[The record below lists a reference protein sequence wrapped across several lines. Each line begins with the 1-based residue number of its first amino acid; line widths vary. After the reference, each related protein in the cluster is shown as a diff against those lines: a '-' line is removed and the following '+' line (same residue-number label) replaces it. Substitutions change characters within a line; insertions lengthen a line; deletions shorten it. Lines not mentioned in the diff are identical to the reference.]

1 MSALVWPLSL
11 LAVGLLLVL
20 AEAFVPSGGALL
32 VLAVVCLGLSVWAAF
47 RQSINLGL
55 TFLLADAV
63 LTPLTIALGLYLWQ
77 RSPLAARMTLKA
89 PTSEEIAVLNTGRR
103 VDHLVGER
111 GHTLTPLRPSGT
123 VEFEGRRLEGISEEG
138 LIPEGS
144 SVEARGAARCSVPPR
159 RRRTYRNGPSRSRRR
174 GRPRFPRTVPN
185 DQAPPATVLNEVLND
200 AHLAGPG

>member
-144 SVEARGAARCSVPPR
+144 SVEAVSVRSGRLVVRRVALFPPAAVGPTGTVLRGHADAADPDSRELC
-159 RRRTYRNGPSRSRRR
+159 RTTRL
-174 GRPRFPRTVPN
+174 RPR
-185 DQAPPATVLNEVLND
+185 LS
-200 AHLAGPG
+200 